1 MTPLHP
7 ARRPYWAM
15 LGWML
20 LALCP
25 KTGWAGSDVE
35 PGFYSL
41 RDWAPVHTWEYVAL
55 PTGLAATLAVNL
67 TASPAPRWQGGILFD
82 DWARNGLRLSS
93 DAARTHAA
101 NASTVLLIA
110 NGITPLLV
118 DAGLLTGLVH
128 RRGDLAWQM
137 AILDGEALTLNVLL
151 TEATKRLSAR
161 VRPSGPGENDS
172 FFSGHASA
180 ASAAATLV
188 CLQHLELELFGNK
201 AADAATCG
209 AAAVA
214 AVSTGLLRV
223 MSDRHY
229 VSDVIVGTAVGI
241 GSAFL
246 VYKVK
251 VRPIPAERTGL
262 QIVPLLQ
269 PEFFGLSLAGAF

>member
-1 MTPLHP
+1 
-7 ARRPYWAM
+7 M

-25 KTGWAGSDVE
+25 RRGWAESDSE

-41 RDWAPVHTWEYVAL
+41 RDWAPVQTWDYVAL
-55 PTGLAATLAVNL
+55 PTGLAATLVANL
-67 TASPAPRWQGGILFD
+67 SASPAARWQGGILFD

-93 DAARTHAA
+93 DAARSHAA
-101 NASTVLLIA
+101 NVSTVLLLA

-118 DAGLLTGLVH
+118 DGVLLTGLVH
-128 RRGDLAWQM
+128 RRSDLAWQV
-137 AILDGEALTLNVLL
+137 AILDAEALTLTGLL
-151 TEATKRLSAR
+151 TETTKRLAAR
-161 VRPSGPGENDS
+161 ARPSGPGENDS
-172 FFSGHASA
+172 FFSGHTSIASA
-180 ASAAATLV
+180 GATLV

-201 AADAATCG
+201 AADAAICG
-209 AAAVA
+209 AAAVG

-229 VSDVIVGTAVGI
+229 ASDVIVGAAVGI

-251 VRPIPAERTGL
+251 VRPAPAERRAW
-262 QIVPLLQ
+262 QIVPLVQ